1 MTSTVDVTTTE
12 LAIHCDDGTRTIRRI
27 TKQPLT
33 QTEARRPANSI
44 QSPHD
49 NEPASRAGECFN
61 LHVEEQ
67 EIWLQRLPAEV
78 RTQARQLAAVL
89 EELGCADPHG
99 WTRSEIEE
107 NLPQLARYRFLR
119 TLWPQMIDSWHDG
132 ALDAGA
138 SQPDLTQLAR
148 AVAYET
154 VFAMFQHLG
163 DDERA
168 TAEVPSWTLAE
179 ISRTGHITGR
189 QLDGLHEDLLA
200 LDPPPAEK
208 ARTSGVSNNPARS
221 TRAHRSPVKHQ
232 LALGSRAGPRTAARA
247 RPAPPRRRAG

>member
-1 MTSTVDVTTTE
+1 M
-12 LAIHCDDGTRTIRRI
+12 
-27 TKQPLT
+27 
-33 QTEARRPANSI
+33 
-44 QSPHD
+44 
-49 NEPASRAGECFN
+49 
-61 LHVEEQ
+61 
-67 EIWLQRLPAEV
+67 
-78 RTQARQLAAVL
+78 

-119 TLWPQMIDSWHDG
+119 TLWPRMIDGWHDG
-132 ALDAGA
+132 ITNIPAARRALDAGA
-138 SQPDLTQLAR
+138 SRPDLTQLAR

-154 VFAMFQHLG
+154 VFAMLQHLG

-200 LDPPPAEK
+200 LDP
-208 ARTSGVSNNPARS
+208 SGREGQDLWSW
-221 TRAHRSPVKHQ
+221 
-232 LALGSRAGPRTAARA
+232 
-247 RPAPPRRRAG
+247 